1 MKALAY
7 GIFFTL
13 IALSAVSQE
22 QDSVLFFN
30 KGNITE
36 TVFDVEEILVRP
48 TCACVGEC
56 SCAMEADDNYSEN
69 RFSCTDA
76 ILAKNGRI
84 ELMKR
89 GNFAFEPVMNGMAS
103 VRLNLT
109 IDGMQILVR
118 APIKWIQLLRTW
130 NRIT

>member
-1 MKALAY
+1 MAKAV
-7 GIFFTL
+7 GVIFFML
-13 IALSAVSQE
+13 IMVSAVAQE
-22 QDSVLFFN
+22 QDSVLFFD

-36 TVFDVEEILVRP
+36 TIFDVEEILVRP

-56 SCAMEADDNYSEN
+56 SCATTEENNYSEN

-103 VRLNLT
+103 
-109 IDGMQILVR
+109 D
-118 APIKWIQLLRTW
+118 
-130 NRIT
+130 